1 MKQTTHSVRD
11 IERNVIDEAHLTN
24 TTIRSLAW
32 RDITVEE
39 RSRMTDA
46 RPTPILLNID
56 GYAEAGTLIQHS
68 ETKFALK
75 QIRNTHRPNGTF
87 G

>member
-1 MKQTTHSVRD
+1 MTKKMKQMTYSDRD
-11 IERNVIDEAHLTN
+11 VERNVIDEAHLNN

-32 RDITVEE
+32 RDINVEN

-46 RPTPILLNID
+46 RPTPILSNID

-68 ETKFALK
+68 ETTFALK
-75 QIRNTHRPNGTF
+75 
-87 G
+87 